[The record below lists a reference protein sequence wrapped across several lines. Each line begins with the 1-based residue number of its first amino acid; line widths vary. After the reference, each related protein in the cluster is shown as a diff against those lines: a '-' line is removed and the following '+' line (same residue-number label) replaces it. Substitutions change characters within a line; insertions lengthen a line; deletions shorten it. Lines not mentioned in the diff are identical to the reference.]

1 VHQQQYRV
9 GAASK
14 LLRAKQHSHKVAEPV
29 RLSVKHK
36 LDRCCRF
43 QLRKGSL
50 QIHPAQAADACTP
63 VNGSCHMAARHD
75 KAHTHVRAAVAAA
88 APPNPAAATVK

>member
-1 VHQQQYRV
+1 MHQQQYRV

-14 LLRAKQHSHKVAEPV
+14 LLRAQQHSHKVAEPV

-50 QIHPAQAADACTP
+50 RIHPAQAAEACTP

-75 KAHTHVRAAVAAA
+75 KRTLTCARQWLRQLLQTRLQ
-88 APPNPAAATVK
+88 PL